1 MTNEESSVFPDDI
14 FTKEQR
20 NQGAIIL
27 HIIGFLY
34 MVYALALVCDKFFVP
49 SVEEMARRVSRYSF
63 LQFTFNFY
71 LHFIIIY
78 L

>member
-34 MVYALALVCDKFFVP
+34 MAYALALVCDKFFVP
-49 SVEEMARRVSRYSF
+49 SVEEMARRVSKD
-63 LQFTFNFY
+63 
-71 LHFIIIY
+71 IY
-78 L
+78 LLHL